1 MTASDAQEALIKTV
15 EPIRVA
21 CMKRTDAR
29 NAVTEVG
36 AEVLTQLSEEVAR
49 AGLEQDGPIHLLCT
63 DCRHERRPLCVFEWC
78 IPIAN
83 NPHPLSLTH
92 GAILRTLHS
101 FRCVTGTHRGSYDGA
116 LARAVGRLA
125 MIAEL
130 PVPLVR
136 VGGLVMLTKGQ
147 KGDEE
152 WEEAGATL
160 HDIFMTLAGDS
171 GDKKE
176 IQRRPVMEAAE

>member
-78 IPIAN
+78 IPI
-83 NPHPLSLTH
+83 
-92 GAILRTLHS
+92 LRTLHS
-101 FRCVTGTHRGSYDGA
+101 FRCVTGTHRGSYDG
-116 LARAVGRLA
+116 
-125 MIAEL
+125 
-130 PVPLVR
+130 
-136 VGGLVMLTKGQ
+136 VMQTV
-147 KGDEE
+147 ES
-152 WEEAGATL
+152 
-160 HDIFMTLAGDS
+160 I
-171 GDKKE
+171 
-176 IQRRPVMEAAE
+176 VEAAEAAKVRIDQTIQRHVYHEWVHFDSPENVIEVQLALQGQPAP

>member
-101 FRCVTGTHRGSYDGA
+101 FRCVTGTHRGSYDG
-116 LARAVGRLA
+116 
-125 MIAEL
+125 
-130 PVPLVR
+130 
-136 VGGLVMLTKGQ
+136 VMQTV
-147 KGDEE
+147 ES
-152 WEEAGATL
+152 
-160 HDIFMTLAGDS
+160 I
-171 GDKKE
+171 
-176 IQRRPVMEAAE
+176 VEAAEAAKVRIDQTIQRHVYHEWVHFDSPENVIEVQLALQGQPAP